1 MTESSNPSSH
11 TQTAGSQ
18 VVESKYTCETITQ
31 RTVWL
36 QDRLFSVHTT
46 RHSAFNFAPGQFARI
61 GLKSQPDL
69 AEPDVWRAYSM
80 VNHPTEPELEFYC
93 VVVPDGQF
101 SPLLLKQAVGAP
113 IWVERHPFGFL
124 TLDRF
129 TPADTLWL
137 IATGTGIS
145 AFLPMLKAPEI
156 WQQFKTV
163 ILVHGVRTPDELAYR
178 EQIEALVEHQKNLSS
193 GKLKYLPICSQTALK
208 SGNRKIGPSRIT
220 TLYETDALAS
230 LADEPLNTA
239 QSRIMLCGNPAMV
252 TEMRS
257 LLSLDG
263 FAAGR
268 RGVLGTLAVE
278 NYW

>member
-1 MTESSNPSSH
+1 MIDPSHSID
-11 TQTAGSQ
+11 TQKLPKPQPIET
-18 VVESKYTCETITQ
+18 KYTCETITQ

-36 QDRLFSVHTT
+36 KDRLFSVQTT
-46 RHSAFNFAPGQFARI
+46 RDAAFNYAPGQFARI

-80 VNHPTEPELEFYC
+80 VTQPQDPGLEFYC

-101 SPLLLKQAVGAP
+101 SPLLLQQKVGDY
-113 IWVERHPFGFL
+113 IWVERQAFGFL

-129 TPADTLWL
+129 TSADTLWL
-137 IATGTGIS
+137 VATGTGIS
-145 AFLPMLKAPEI
+145 AFLPMLKAAEI
-156 WQQFKTV
+156 WQKFKTV
-163 ILVHGVRTPDELAYR
+163 ILVHGVRQPEELAYR
-178 EQIEALVEHQKNLSS
+178 EQIETLVEYRKKLPGGQ
-193 GKLKYLPICSQTALK
+193 LKYLPICSQSTL
-208 SGNRKIGPSRIT
+208 NGPSRIT
-220 TLYETDALAS
+220 TLYETNQLTE
-230 LADEPLNTA
+230 LVNEPLNPV

>member
-1 MTESSNPSSH
+1 VTDPSQAFNSSNVP
-11 TQTAGSQ
+11 QTPGSQ
-18 VVESKYTCETITQ
+18 SIETKYTCETITQ
-31 RTVWL
+31 RTIWL

-46 RHSAFNFAPGQFARI
+46 RNAAFNFAPGQFARI

-80 VNHPTEPELEFYC
+80 VTHPTDPELEFYC

-101 SPLLLKQAVGAP
+101 SPLLLQQPVGAP
-113 IWVERHPFGFL
+113 IWVERQPFGFL

-137 IATGTGIS
+137 VATGTGIS
-145 AFLPMLKAPEI
+145 AFLPMLKADEI

-163 ILVHGVRTPDELAYR
+163 ALVHGVRTPDELAYR
-178 EQIEALVEHQKNLSS
+178 ELIETLVARQKALPG
-193 GKLKYLPICSQTALK
+193 GKLKYLPICSQAEL
-208 SGNRKIGPSRIT
+208 NGPSRIT
-220 TLYETDALAS
+220 TLYETNTLTALVN
-230 LADEPLNTA
+230 EPLNPK

-252 TEMRS
+252 TEMRN

>member
-1 MTESSNPSSH
+1 VTGSSH
-11 TQTAGSQ
+11 SIDVQQAP
-18 VVESKYTCETITQ
+18 ESKLIDTKYTCETITQ

-36 QDRLFSVHTT
+36 KDRLFSVQTT
-46 RHSAFNFAPGQFARI
+46 RHVAFNYVPGQFARI

-69 AEPDVWRAYSM
+69 TEPDVWRAYSM
-80 VNHPTEPELEFYC
+80 VTQPKDPELEFYC

-101 SPLLLKQAVGAP
+101 SPLLLQQNVGDP
-113 IWVERHPFGFL
+113 IWVERQAFGFL

-129 TPADTLWL
+129 TSADTLWL
-137 IATGTGIS
+137 VATGTGIS
-145 AFLPMLKAPEI
+145 AFLPMLKAAEI
-156 WQQFKTV
+156 WQKFKTV
-163 ILVHGVRTPDELAYR
+163 ILVHGVRKPEELAYR
-178 EQIEALVEHQKNLSS
+178 EQIETLVEYQKKLQ
-193 GKLKYLPICSQTALK
+193 GGQLKYLPICSQSEL
-208 SGNRKIGPSRIT
+208 NGPSRIT
-220 TLYETDALAS
+220 TLYESNQLAE
-230 LADEPLNTA
+230 LVNEPLNPV

>member
-1 MTESSNPSSH
+1 VIDTPAAASPPSAQPTEP
-11 TQTAGSQ
+11 
-18 VVESKYTCETITQ
+18 KYTRETLTQ

-36 QDRLFSVHTT
+36 ADKLFSVSTT
-46 RHSAFNFAPGQFARI
+46 KDSAFNYLPGQFARI
-61 GLKSQPDL
+61 GLKSSPDL

-80 VNHPTEPELEFYC
+80 VTPPHNSELEFYC

-101 SPLLLKQAVGAP
+101 SPLLEQQPIGAP
-113 IWVERHPFGFL
+113 IWVERKPFGFL

-129 TPADTLWL
+129 TAADSLWL
-137 IATGTGIS
+137 VATGTGIS
-145 AFLPMLKAPEI
+145 AFLPMLESADI

-163 ILVHGVRTPDELAYR
+163 VLVHGVRTPDELAYR
-178 EQIEALVEHQKNLSS
+178 ASIERLVEHRQTAAG
-193 GKLKYLPICSQTALK
+193 GKLKYLPVCSQAEL
-208 SGNRKIGPSRIT
+208 NGPSRIT
-220 TLYETDALAS
+220 TLYENDTLQS
-230 LADEPLNTA
+230 LTNEPLNPE

-252 TEMRS
+252 TEMRQ

>member
-1 MTESSNPSSH
+1 MTQSPAPPSH
-11 TQTAGSQ
+11 PAQPA
-18 VVESKYTCETITQ
+18 EPKYTCETITH

-36 QDRLFSVHTT
+36 ADRLFSVRTT
-46 RHSAFNFAPGQFARI
+46 RDTSFNYLPGQFARI
-61 GLKSQPDL
+61 GLKSKPDL

-80 VNHPTEPELEFYC
+80 VTHPLETELEFYC

-101 SPLLLKQAVGAP
+101 SPLLEQQPVGAP
-113 IWVERHPFGFL
+113 IWVERKPFGFL

-129 TPADTLWL
+129 TPADSLWL
-137 IATGTGIS
+137 VATGTGIS
-145 AFLPMLKAPEI
+145 AFLPMLESSDI

-163 ILVHGVRTPDELAYR
+163 VFVHGVRTPDELAYR
-178 EQIEALVEHQKNLSS
+178 ESIERLVEQRQDATG
-193 GKLKYLPICSQTALK
+193 GKLKYLPICSQAAL
-208 SGNRKIGPSRIT
+208 NGPNRIT
-220 TLYETDALAS
+220 SLYENDTLES
-230 LADEPLNTA
+230 LANEPLNPE

-252 TEMRS
+252 TEMRN

-278 NYW
+278 NYL

>member
-1 MTESSNPSSH
+1 MTGSSNSINVQHIPD
-11 TQTAGSQ
+11 SQ
-18 VVESKYTCETITQ
+18 PLETKYTCETITK

-36 QDRLFSVHTT
+36 KDRLFSVQTT
-46 RHSAFNFAPGQFARI
+46 RHAAFSYVPGQFARI

-80 VNHPTEPELEFYC
+80 VTPPQEPELEFYC

-101 SPLLLKQAVGAP
+101 SPLLLQQQIGDH
-113 IWVERHPFGFL
+113 IWVERQAFGFL

-129 TPADTLWL
+129 TSADTLWL

-145 AFLPMLKAPEI
+145 AFLPMLKVAEI
-156 WQQFKTV
+156 WQKFKTV
-163 ILVHGVRTPDELAYR
+163 ILVHGVRQPDELAYR
-178 EQIEALVEHQKNLSS
+178 EQIETLVQHRKKMPGGQ
-193 GKLKYLPICSQTALK
+193 LKYLPVCSQSKL
-208 SGNRKIGPSRIT
+208 NGPSRIT
-220 TLYETDALAS
+220 TLYETNQLAERVN
-230 LADEPLNTA
+230 EPLNPT

-252 TEMRS
+252 TDMRS

>member
-1 MTESSNPSSH
+1 MTDSPNLSNTAH
-11 TQTAGSQ
+11 TPQNVGSQ
-18 VVESKYTCETITQ
+18 HTESKYTRETITQ

-46 RHSAFNFAPGQFARI
+46 RSKAFHYVPGQFARI
-61 GLKSQPDL
+61 GLKSKPDL

-80 VNHPTEPELEFYC
+80 VTHPTDTELEFYC

-101 SPLLLKQAVGAP
+101 SPLLLQQPVGAP
-113 IWVERHPFGFL
+113 IWVERNPFGFL

-137 IATGTGIS
+137 VSTGTGIS
-145 AFLPMLKAPEI
+145 AFLPMLKATEI

-163 ILVHGVRTPDELAYR
+163 VLVHGVRTPDELAYR
-178 EQIEALVEHQKNLSS
+178 EQIEALIAQQKDLPD
-193 GKLKYLPICSQTALK
+193 GQLKYLPICSQAQL
-208 SGNRKIGPSRIT
+208 NGPNRIT
-220 TLYETDALAS
+220 TLYETNALTA
-230 LADEPLNTA
+230 LVDEPLNPE

-252 TEMRS
+252 TEMRN